1 VDEFGRQPAEIKI
14 RLETAKETSRLA
26 HVGSDAA
33 PSELLRPCEGGGSAI
48 KMGYVVG
55 RDAMQ
60 IGQGSLAMVSLFES
74 AGLDSTAVPCE
85 SGSRGRILPRS
96 LNDIGWC
103 R

>member
-1 VDEFGRQPAEIKI
+1 VDEFGRQPAKI
-14 RLETAKETSRLA
+14 ETRYEAAKETSWLA

-33 PSELLRPCEGGGSAI
+33 LSEPLRPCEGCGSVI
-48 KMGYVVG
+48 KMGYAVG

-74 AGLDSTAVPCE
+74 AGLDSTVVPCE

-96 LNDIGWC
+96 LNNIGRC